1 MWKTL
6 RNRWKTTVWA
16 RENHSCSIKLLY
28 CVGKRVSLV
37 QCTIRCS
44 SSKERHCFLPYSLI
58 NFLLFS
64 QKIYLGFCPNSLAT
78 CSSYSLRNMAEYK
91 NRCQV
96 IIFLF
101 WTLLQ
106 LRYYLVAGG
115 ERMPTSALWHEGG
128 WLCHYMGNNSWA
140 MRGTSKVLQMIHVS
154 LKWSNIHSANEGCF
168 YSTWP

>member
-1 MWKTL
+1 MDEKPQFEQKRITL
-6 RNRWKTTVWA
+6 ALLSFCIVW
-16 RENHSCSIKLLY
+16 EKGYLLY
-28 CVGKRVSLV
+28 NKVFFLKRETLFSTL
-37 QCTIRCS
+37 
-44 SSKERHCFLPYSLI
+44 LPYQLSYSLI

-64 QKIYLGFCPNSLAT
+64 QKIYLGFCPNSLAV

-115 ERMPTSALWHEGG
+115 ERMSTSALWHEGG

>member
-1 MWKTL
+1 MYVENPKKWMK
-6 RNRWKTTVWA
+6 
-16 RENHSCSIKLLY
+16 NHSLSKRESLLLY
-28 CVGKRVSLV
+28 YAFVLCGKKGIS
-37 QCTIRCS
+37 CTIRCS
-44 SSKERHCFLPYSLI
+44 SSKERPCFLPYSLI

-64 QKIYLGFCPNSLAT
+64 QKIYLGFCPNSLAA

-128 WLCHYMGNNSWA
+128 
-140 MRGTSKVLQMIHVS
+140 
-154 LKWSNIHSANEGCF
+154 
-168 YSTWP
+168 